1 MAQVET
7 IAQVLTT
14 TDAGRRSARQTSNA
28 VCRKPSTTL
37 ATSQQEVISFREM
50 VTQQYTPEIQPL
62 CAYEPLK
69 CYLGAAPALGKISRV
84 IGAKFAVAWLMSQ
97 IDYYSRTLN
106 TADQMTEDD
115 TQHLALTILG
125 NYPHLNLAEVMLF
138 FSRLSGGI
146 YGQVAYGQVRAENIT
161 AKIPEF
167 LKHRARELDR
177 HKREQQQLE
186 REAEERRRAQ
196 YAISYDEWQR
206 IKADVLALCN
216 GDKQAAEEYIN
227 RKYLKQ

>member
-1 MAQVET
+1 M
-7 IAQVLTT
+7 
-14 TDAGRRSARQTSNA
+14 
-28 VCRKPSTTL
+28 L
-37 ATSQQEVISFREM
+37 ATSQKEVITLREV
-50 VTQQYTPEIQPL
+50 VTHKYTPKIQTL
-62 CAYEPLK
+62 CACEPLR
-69 CYLGAAPALGKISRV
+69 CYLGTAPALGQISRV
-84 IGAKFAVAWLMSQ
+84 VGANFAVTWLMSQ

-115 TQHLALTILG
+115 TMHVAMAILA
-125 NYPHLNLAEVMLF
+125 NYPQLNLAEIMLF

-177 HKREQQQLE
+177 HEREQQQLE

-196 YAISYDEWQR
+196 YAISHKEWQR

-216 GDKQAAEEYIN
+216 GDEQAAEEYIN